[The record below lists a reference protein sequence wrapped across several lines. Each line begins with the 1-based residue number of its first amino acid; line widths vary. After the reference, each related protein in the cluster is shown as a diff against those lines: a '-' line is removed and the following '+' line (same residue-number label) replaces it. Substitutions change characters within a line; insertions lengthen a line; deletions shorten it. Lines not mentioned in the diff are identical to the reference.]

1 MFTILVY
8 IYFSPQV
15 NDTTQLPNTSIERPE
30 NGMKKVVK
38 NNGKNKK
45 LKISRE
51 IKCPACKAVFPTK
64 ESMSLHTCNSIL
76 DRHISEEG
84 KERQKIPTVSQNLK
98 TVKVQNLT
106 VPNRVGG
113 PKETCEIEV
122 FLYFTSFYFC
132 LLYIL
137 VKKLGKSKI
146 VKLIT
151 PSLFSSFLEHCATTT
166 ETKIKY

>member
-15 NDTTQLPNTSIERPE
+15 NDTTQLPNAAIERPE
-30 NGMKKVVK
+30 NGIKKVVK
-38 NNGKNKK
+38 NGKNKK
-45 LKISRE
+45 LKMSRE

-84 KERQKIPTVSQNLK
+84 KERQKIPTVSQNLE

-113 PKETCEIEV
+113 QKNAKLKYSCISRV
-122 FLYFTSFYFC
+122 SIFAFYVC
-132 LLYIL
+132 IL

-166 ETKIKY
+166 

>member
-15 NDTTQLPNTSIERPE
+15 NDTTQLPNTAIERPE

-38 NNGKNKK
+38 NGKNKK
-45 LKISRE
+45 LKMSRE

-84 KERQKIPTVSQNLK
+84 KERQKIPTVSQNLE

-106 VPNRVGG
+106 VP
-113 PKETCEIEV
+113 K
-122 FLYFTSFYFC
+122 
-132 LLYIL
+132 
-137 VKKLGKSKI
+137 
-146 VKLIT
+146 
-151 PSLFSSFLEHCATTT
+151 
-166 ETKIKY
+166 

>member
-1 MFTILVY
+1 M
-8 IYFSPQV
+8 
-15 NDTTQLPNTSIERPE
+15 PNTVIETPK
-30 NGMKKVVK
+30 NGTTKILK

-98 TVKVQNLT
+98 KIKFQNLT
-106 VPNRVGG
+106 VPNRVRG
-113 PKETCEIEV
+113 PK
-122 FLYFTSFYFC
+122 
-132 LLYIL
+132 
-137 VKKLGKSKI
+137 
-146 VKLIT
+146 
-151 PSLFSSFLEHCATTT
+151 
-166 ETKIKY
+166 

>member
-1 MFTILVY
+1 MDTTSPDSKPEISNKIQRYIVFSVNFIAVCLHYLFTY

-15 NDTTQLPNTSIERPE
+15 NDTTQLPNTVIERPE
-30 NGMKKVVK
+30 NGMTKIVK

-98 TVKVQNLT
+98 KV
-106 VPNRVGG
+106 
-113 PKETCEIEV
+113 E
-122 FLYFTSFYFC
+122 F
-132 LLYIL
+132 
-137 VKKLGKSKI
+137 KI
-146 VKLIT
+146 
-151 PSLFSSFLEHCATTT
+151 
-166 ETKIKY
+166 